1 MKVGTDLQSLAEVE
15 AKLGLLANRAVFT
28 DYERAYMASK
38 PDPAA
43 TLGGLFS
50 AKEACIKA
58 LSGYSDAPKMTF
70 LDLEIQHEPSGRPV
84 LRPGRHLAPWMRD
97 AGIALD
103 LAISH
108 SADYVVATAIAT
120 RTQGVH
126 DDRDERAVR
135 RPSKGRGSSR
145 HERAPVLGSRDGRA
159 RALPPLRG
167 DRQRKRA
174 QDGRRR
180 RGGAA

>member
-1 MKVGTDLQSLAEVE
+1 MKVGTDLQSLADVKT
-15 AKLGLLANRAVFT
+15 KLGLLTNRAVFT
-28 DYERAYMASK
+28 DYERAYMDRK

-43 TLGGLFS
+43 TMRGLFS

-58 LSGYSDAPKMTF
+58 LSGYPDAPKVTF
-70 LDLEIQHEPSGRPV
+70 LDLEIQHEPNGRPV
-84 LRPGRHLAPWMRD
+84 LRPGKNLAPWMRD
-97 AGIALD
+97 AGVTLE

-120 RTQGVH
+120 RTTGVH
-126 DDRDERAVR
+126 DDRDERAIR
-135 RPSKGRGSSR
+135 RAPQGRGSTR
-145 HERAPVLGSRDGRA
+145 HERAAVLGSRDGRD
-159 RALPPLRG
+159 RSVPPLRG